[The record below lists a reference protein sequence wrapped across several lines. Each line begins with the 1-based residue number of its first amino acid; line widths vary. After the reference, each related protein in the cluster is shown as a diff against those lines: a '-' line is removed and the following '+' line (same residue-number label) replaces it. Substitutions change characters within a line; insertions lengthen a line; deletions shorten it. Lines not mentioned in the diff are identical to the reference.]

1 MIRFTYFNNN
11 RHIFKSDVTQ
21 KQLKA
26 LIRKCIKKGYSYEI
40 EKYEIIE
47 KRIITISTIKF
58 IPINYK

>member
-26 LIRKCIKKGYSYEI
+26 LIKKCTKKGYPYEI